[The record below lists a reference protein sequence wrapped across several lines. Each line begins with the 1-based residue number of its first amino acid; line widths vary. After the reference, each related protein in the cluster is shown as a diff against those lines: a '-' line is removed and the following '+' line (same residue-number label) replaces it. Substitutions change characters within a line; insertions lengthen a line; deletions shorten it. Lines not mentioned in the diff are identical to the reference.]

1 MAKDKTRRGSP
12 EAIAK
17 RRAARALNTIF
28 EKGTTETAIDGR
40 TLKRKRRL
48 MSELAE
54 GKRGETLRAHEA
66 LAHITELLTLG
77 ETVGSIR
84 KLRPRL
90 PPAPPLTDET
100 IGAIKATQESYEFD
114 RRAWRLLGINIE
126 KVMSGEGGGPP
137 TKRAQAGKKARR
149 RKKAA

>member
-54 GKRGETLRAHEA
+54 GKGGETLRAHEA

-84 KLRPRL
+84 KLKPKV
-90 PPAPPLTDET
+90 PPAPPLTEES
-100 IGAIKATQESYEFD
+100 IGAIKATQENYGFD
-114 RRAWRLLGINIE
+114 PRAWRFVGINIGQ
-126 KVMSGEGGGPP
+126 VMSGEAGGPA
-137 TKRAQAGKKARR
+137 TKRTRKKTGR
-149 RKKAA
+149 RKRAA